1 LILFLFSFTPG
12 SLPRKLQITRN
23 DCSHDNN
30 DNVKGLFGRKKML
43 NKIPV
48 IWQLSVIKFESG
60 TAIKGVNVWR
70 LQEDKTYKLEI
81 DTYN

>member
-1 LILFLFSFTPG
+1 
-12 SLPRKLQITRN
+12 
-23 DCSHDNN
+23 
-30 DNVKGLFGRKKML
+30 ML

-81 DTYN
+81 DVYN

>member
-1 LILFLFSFTPG
+1 
-12 SLPRKLQITRN
+12 
-23 DCSHDNN
+23 
-30 DNVKGLFGRKKML
+30 ML

-60 TAIKGVNVWR
+60 TAINGVNVWR

-81 DTYN
+81 DVYN